1 MGEAILTADEPRV
14 PDISAR
20 FLQAVAHLTEW
31 VKLIVTIG
39 SALMVLGAALLK
51 DLVKGVSPP
60 SSYVIAAL
68 LILSYGS
75 MLVSLWKCLAF
86 IRKVASSILTTA
98 DTLGSGDELGALK
111 KVLDQ
116 AQAAFLVAFVFF
128 ALLASASLMAWA
140 FGWTLP
146 APPDEASPLLIDS
159 IAGL

>member
-1 MGEAILTADEPRV
+1 VGEALLTGEPKI
-14 PDISAR
+14 PDVSGR

-60 SSYVIAAL
+60 LSYVIAVL
-68 LILSYGS
+68 LILSYSS

-98 DTLGSGDELGALK
+98 DTLGAGDELQALK
-111 KVLDQ
+111 KLLDQ

-128 ALLASASLMAWA
+128 ALLASASLLAWA
-140 FGWTLP
+140 LGWTLP
-146 APPDEASPLLIDS
+146 APPAALHPFLD
-159 IAGL
+159 